1 MNEIL
6 SLISEMKL
14 GEPCSA
20 EEINNIEKS
29 IMRKLPDDYIEFMKL
44 HNGGEGPVGEYG
56 YLAIWDTNEFI
67 DTNVKGIYN
76 VPISDMVYFA
86 SDRSGL
92 LYAFDTRSDMKS
104 IVEIPEDAEDFSEI
118 DEVATSLKEFIQYIH
133 DIDDSEFE

>member
-1 MNEIL
+1 
-6 SLISEMKL
+6 
-14 GEPCSA
+14 
-20 EEINNIEKS
+20 
-29 IMRKLPDDYIEFMKL
+29 MRKLPDDYIEFMKL

-76 VPISDMVYFA
+76 VPISDMVYFS